1 MEQKF
6 KLMLAR
12 FPYGGDERTEI
23 VDWVASAQMWAS
35 REPRVS
41 SLLQWHIN
49 DTPITMCRNRAVRQA
64 VNQDVDFLIM
74 LDSDMAPDIDR
85 SKPFLPAA
93 FEFAVGRYH
102 EAPTIVAAPYCT
114 APPDELPTMGRWR
127 TNRDGAKIKADLYT
141 REEAL
146 GFHGILPVP
155 LLGTGLMLIDM
166 RIFTGFKGWQLPP
179 PWFDYEWRDQYQDE
193 KVSTE
198 DMFFSRNVSMVFASI
213 GIETNFVAW
222 DCWSYHVKKVAVG
235 KPMDMTPLALHTLL
249 LPNQAHIEVSAGKL
263 PSVTVEP
270 VMERNSPYD
279 IPIAQAE
286 PTASQE
292 YITGLHERLKG
303 FNGA

>member
-12 FPYGGDERTEI
+12 FPYGGEERTEI
-23 VDWVASAQMWAS
+23 VDWVASAQLWAQ

-41 SLLQWHIN
+41 SLLQWHVN

-64 VNQDVDFLIM
+64 IAQDVDFLIM
-74 LDSDMAPDIDR
+74 IDSDMAPDIDR
-85 SKPFLPAA
+85 SNPFLPVA
-93 FEFAVGRYH
+93 FEYAVGRYH

-166 RIFTGFKGWQLPP
+166 RVFTGFKGVKLPT
-179 PWFDYEWRDQYQDE
+179 PWFDYEWRDHYQDE
-193 KVSTE
+193 KVTTE
-198 DMFFSRNVSMVFASI
+198 DMFFSRNVSMVFAGI
-213 GIETNFVAW
+213 GIEVNFVAW
-222 DCWSYHVKKVAVG
+222 DCWSYHVKKCAIG

-249 LPNQAHIEVSAGKL
+249 KAEEPHIEIASGKR
-263 PSVTVEP
+263 VVAEP
-270 VMERNSPYD
+270 A
-279 IPIAQAE
+279 IAQAE
-286 PTASQE
+286 PTGYVAK
-292 YITGLHERLKG
+292 LHEKLRG